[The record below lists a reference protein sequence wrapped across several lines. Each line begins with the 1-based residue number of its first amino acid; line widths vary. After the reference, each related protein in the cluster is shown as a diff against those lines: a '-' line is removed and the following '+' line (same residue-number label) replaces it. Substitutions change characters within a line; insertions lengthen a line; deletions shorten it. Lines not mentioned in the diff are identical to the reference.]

1 MKYLSDVA
9 SLKFNSNKCK
19 KCMMC
24 TIVCPHRVFEFKN
37 GEITITDKNK
47 CMECGACMKNCPF
60 DAISLNPGVGCA
72 TAIIRG
78 LLTGKAPSCD
88 C

>member
-1 MKYLSDVA
+1 MKYLSNVV
-9 SLKFNSNKCK
+9 SLEFNSNKCK

-24 TIVCPHRVFEFKN
+24 TIVCPHRVFEFRN
-37 GEITITDKNK
+37 NEIVINDRDR

-60 DAISLNPGVGCA
+60 DAISLHPGVGCA

-78 LLTGKAPSCD
+78 ILTGKEPSCD